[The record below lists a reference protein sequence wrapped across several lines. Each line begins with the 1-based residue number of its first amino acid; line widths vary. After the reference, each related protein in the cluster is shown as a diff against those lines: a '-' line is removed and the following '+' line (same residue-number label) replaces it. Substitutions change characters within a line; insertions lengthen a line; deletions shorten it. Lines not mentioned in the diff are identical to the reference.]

1 MSYFSADNVQFY
13 NYMHSFDQSTNAIK
27 GHLIVKS
34 NTNAD
39 ASYAVFSVSNVQE
52 WSNSDDI
59 FMGKI
64 SVAYVDGSLPSNNE
78 AVVVEFIRA
87 GDKGATGPS
96 GPTGATGATGSTGA
110 TGPSSATI
118 VRTNLVTNPNFETN
132 ATGWNDPWA
141 TGTQARVSSPTAQ
154 SGTWSLQTGGY
165 TDSEDGD
172 RYRGARTTVTA
183 VIGDQYR
190 AGIYFRVANL
200 NRTMTVSLRLRNGSP
215 SFTYVDSPKIL
226 ATTSWQFIETPVLTA
241 SSTTLSMEISNAS
254 DNSEDAYDLYVD
266 SAIVELASTYD
277 GTFFDGNKTDGGGI
291 DYSWTGTANASTSTA
306 TRTATFAEIANA
318 VPAGG
323 TAGQV
328 LVKGSGLNYST
339 SWTNTPA
346 EGTNE
351 TASTGF
357 GYRGV
362 PRSSAS
368 EIFENY
374 EITAIDSGEY
384 IYSIYPARSIT
395 IPRNAINPLPVG
407 TTIVFI
413 NAEAAT
419 VTFALSTATGDTLRL
434 AGSGTTGNR
443 TLSGHGMATLIKVA
457 PTIWYISGSG
467 LT

>member
-1 MSYFSADNVQFY
+1 
-13 NYMHSFDQSTNAIK
+13 
-27 GHLIVKS
+27 
-34 NTNAD
+34 
-39 ASYAVFSVSNVQE
+39 
-52 WSNSDDI
+52 
-59 FMGKI
+59 
-64 SVAYVDGSLPSNNE
+64 
-78 AVVVEFIRA
+78 
-87 GDKGATGPS
+87 
-96 GPTGATGATGSTGA
+96 
-110 TGPSSATI
+110 
-118 VRTNLVTNPNFETN
+118 
-132 ATGWNDPWA
+132 
-141 TGTQARVSSPTAQ
+141 
-154 SGTWSLQTGGY
+154 
-165 TDSEDGD
+165 
-172 RYRGARTTVTA
+172 
-183 VIGDQYR
+183 
-190 AGIYFRVANL
+190 
-200 NRTMTVSLRLRNGSP
+200 MTVSLRLQNGSSP
-215 SFTYVDSPKIL
+215 FIYVDSPKIL

-241 SSTTLSMEISNAS
+241 SSTTLSMAISNAS
-254 DNSEDAYDLYVD
+254 ETGEEYELYVD

-277 GTFFDGNKTDGGGI
+277 GTFFDGNTTASGGVT
-291 DYSWTGTANASTSTA
+291 YAWTGTANASTSTA

-351 TASTGF
+351 TAATGF

-368 EIFENY
+368 EIFDNY
-374 EITAIDSGEY
+374 EITASDSGKY
-384 IYSIYPARSIT
+384 IYSIYGATRGIT

-419 VTFALSTATGDTLRL
+419 VTFSVSTATGDTLRL

-457 PTIWYISGSG
+457 PTIWYISGTG
-467 LT
+467 LS